1 MESAHILQAVEQ
13 YRKELAAVAIAN
25 PATRYFPTHDDEAV
39 QRIRE
44 FQQVGQQLWANKHG
58 GAE

>member
-44 FQQVGQQLWANKHG
+44 FQQIGAQLWSTRTDGHA
-58 GAE
+58 